1 MILILGGVHSGRR
14 AFLESLHLS
23 PESVYE
29 LKAEDAR
36 AFAEECGKKALEAPL
51 SLTCSRIA
59 SFDAVIATE
68 MGLGI
73 IPLEHENR
81 RLREENGRLNIA
93 LASLADCVVL
103 MTAGIPTVIKGSL
116 NCLQKKSR
124 YLLVFRHG
132 ATEANVEKR
141 YAGGASDLDLCG
153 AGREQLERTKEYLQT
168 FAENCSP
175 AIREKIL
182 FPKKIYL
189 SPMKRALQTA
199 QILYPQAEQCLV
211 EDFREMDFG
220 LFENHT
226 ADELFSDEKTRAAYQ
241 AFVDSG
247 AKMKCPPSDKS
258 PGESMDDFL
267 RRTADAFEKLAQE
280 SSEEV
285 MIVIAHGGT
294 QMSLFSQFSPYPLE
308 EQSGDVS
315 SYYGWQT
322 DCASFRFG
330 IISVTK
336 SR

>member
-1 MILILGGVHSGRR
+1 
-14 AFLESLHLS
+14 
-23 PESVYE
+23 
-29 LKAEDAR
+29 
-36 AFAEECGKKALEAPL
+36 
-51 SLTCSRIA
+51 
-59 SFDAVIATE
+59 

-81 RLREENGRLNIA
+81 RLREENGRLNIV

-103 MTAGIPTVIKGSL
+103 MTAGIPTLIKGSL

-141 YAGGASDLDLCG
+141 YAGAASDLDLCG

-220 LFENHT
+220 SYWFESGTPSFLVKTIQNQPLFLASLVNGRKATEDQFKNY
-226 ADELFSDEKTRAAYQ
+226 DPDSKNMLPVVYQ
-241 AFVDSG
+241 SG
-247 AKMKCPPSDKS
+247 YLTIK
-258 PGESMDDFL
+258 G
-267 RRTADAFEKLAQE
+267 FEKERRKFL
-280 SSEEV
+280 
-285 MIVIAHGGT
+285 
-294 QMSLFSQFSPYPLE
+294 LDFPYTSARFRNK
-308 EQSGDVS
+308 SG
-315 SYYGWQT
+315 
-322 DCASFRFG
+322 F
-330 IISVTK
+330 
-336 SR
+336 